1 MRRLRHALIAAFLA
15 VALAAAAVPTPESH
29 FGFKIGTDKTVLDWS
44 KVVSYFQALEK
55 NSDRLRVKVLGNST
69 EGRPFILVTISSAA
83 NIKNLDHIMQVQQKL
98 ADPRRISS
106 DAEAEKLIAEGK
118 SIVLITCSIHATEL
132 AATHAAVE
140 LAYQLLTEDN
150 PKFRAILDNDIFLL
164 VPSLNPDGL
173 DMVSDWYR
181 KTLGTPRE
189 GSAPPQLYQKYT
201 GHDNN
206 RDWYFFTQAETRLTV
221 AGVQNVWHPM
231 VVYDMHQQ
239 GPNASRMFV
248 PPWMDPVEPNIDPI
262 LAQECNS
269 VGMGMA
275 LDLTAAGKT
284 GVAVNAIYDF
294 WTPARHYQAYHGGL
308 RILTE
313 AASARLATP
322 VTIKPDQIAAQALGY
337 SPRERS
343 WNYLEPWMGGEW
355 HLADII
361 DYELIA
367 MKSLLYQFATRRED
381 MVRNFYN
388 IGKHQV
394 ARTSPAAFVLPA
406 VERDPGAAQKL
417 LDTLSFGMV
426 EIEQAGAAFEA
437 GGRQYPAG
445 SYVIRMQQ
453 PYSGFAK
460 TLLEKQNYPDLRMYP
475 GGPPKRPYDVT
486 AHTLPMLMGVEAYA
500 VETPVNVPL
509 KPVKEFRFR
518 MEQAPAAGVLP
529 ASDSATWREANRVW
543 KSGGALYRDPAT
555 GDLHKTNGAGLV
567 AVNKPRIALF
577 QPATGNADEGW
588 TRWVL
593 EDFGF
598 EYTSLPAEEIQ
609 KGNLR
614 SRFDAIMF
622 AEQSAGSLAN
632 GGGERGGEEGGG
644 GPAQSG
650 GLGETGAA
658 ALKQFASEGGTIL
671 FFNTAT
677 EYAIRQL
684 GVNLK
689 NVVPMGRQ
697 ASQAFYSPGS
707 LLNVKLEGKSP
718 LAFGMPAEFTI
729 WSQGSPA
736 WDVPDGSGA
745 QVVARYPQSGVLA
758 SGWLLGENVLA
769 GKAALVDYPMGTGH
783 IVLFGMKPQYRA
795 QSWQTFKLIFNA
807 FLPR

>member
-1 MRRLRHALIAAFLA
+1 MRHLRHVFLAVLLA

-29 FGFKIGTDKTVLDWS
+29 FGFKIGTDRTVLDWS

-55 NSDRLRVKVLGNST
+55 SSDRLRVKVLGNST
-69 EGRPFILVTISSAA
+69 EGRPFIVVTISSAA
-83 NIKNLDHIMQVQQKL
+83 NIRNLDHILQVQQKL
-98 ADPRRISS
+98 ADPRTLS
-106 DAEAEKLIAEGK
+106 DAEADKLIAEGK
-118 SIVLITCSIHATEL
+118 SVVLITCSIHATEL
-132 AATHAAVE
+132 ASTHAAIE

-164 VPSLNPDGL
+164 VPTLNPDGL
-173 DMVSDWYR
+173 DMVADWYR

-221 AGVQNVWHPM
+221 AGVHNVWHPM
-231 VVYDMHQQ
+231 VVYDVHQQ

-262 LAQECNS
+262 IAQECNAI
-269 VGMGMA
+269 GTGMA

-284 GVAVNAIYDF
+284 GVVINAIYDF

-313 AASARLATP
+313 AASARLASP
-322 VTIKPDQIAAQALGY
+322 VTIKPDQIANQAQGY
-337 SPRERS
+337 SPRERT

-355 HLADII
+355 RLRDII

-367 MKSLLYQFATRRED
+367 MKSLLYQFAVRRED
-381 MVRNFYN
+381 MVRNFYMIN
-388 IGKHQV
+388 KRQA
-394 ARTSPAAFVLPA
+394 ARTSPAAFVVPA

-417 LDTLSFGMV
+417 LETLAFGMV

-460 TLLEKQNYPDLRMYP
+460 TLLERQDYPDLRLYP

-500 VETPVNVPL
+500 VESPVNVPL

-518 MEQAPAAGVLP
+518 MEQPPAEGVLP
-529 ASDSATWREANRVW
+529 ASDSATWVEANRVW
-543 KSGGALYRDPAT
+543 KSGRSLYRDPQT
-555 GDLHKTNGAGLV
+555 GDLHMANAAGLV
-567 AVNKPRIALF
+567 EVKRPRIALF
-577 QPATGNADEGW
+577 QPESGNSDEGW

-593 EDFGF
+593 EQFGF
-598 EYTSLPAEEIQ
+598 AYTSLPADEIR
-609 KGNLR
+609 KGGLR
-614 SRFDAIMF
+614 DHFDALVF
-622 AEQSAGSLAN
+622 AEESAQGLA
-632 GGGERGGEEGGG
+632 G
-644 GPAQSG
+644 Q
-650 GLGETGAA
+650 LGDPGAA
-658 ALKQFASEGGTIL
+658 ALKEFASAGGTIL
-671 FFNTAT
+671 LFNTAT
-677 EYAIRQL
+677 EYAIRTL

-689 NVVPMGRQ
+689 NVVPTRQ
-697 ASQAFYSPGS
+697 ASQDFYSPGS
-707 LLNVKLEGKSP
+707 LLNVKLEGRSP
-718 LAFGMPAEFTI
+718 LAYGMPAAFTI

-736 WDVPDGSGA
+736 WDVPEGSGA

-758 SGWLLGENVLA
+758 SGWLLGEKVLA
-769 GKAALVDYPMGTGH
+769 GKAALVDYPIGAGRVVM
-783 IVLFGMKPQYRA
+783 FGMKPQYRA
-795 QSWQTFKLIFNA
+795 QSWQTFKLMFNA